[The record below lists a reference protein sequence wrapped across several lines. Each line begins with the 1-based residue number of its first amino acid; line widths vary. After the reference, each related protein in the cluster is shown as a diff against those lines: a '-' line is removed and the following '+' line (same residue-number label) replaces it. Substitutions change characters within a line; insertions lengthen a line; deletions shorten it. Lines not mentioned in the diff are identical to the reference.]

1 MRDFSQLLQII
12 TPAPKIKLLEV
23 TSHADDLS
31 EALAKYLIDVE
42 GDFHL
47 ALYPGEHTVPQYDFV
62 KSHTPKDYKSP
73 FRALPREYA
82 AVIMTDILHEHAFAE
97 RILKIAYTSLLNA
110 SEIII
115 VQNKTTMSTDEIE
128 ALLEKLD
135 FRAGNSIDIFDD
147 YHVVVGKKMHM
158 WGNGL

>member
-1 MRDFSQLLQII
+1 MRDFSQFLQII

-31 EALAKYLIDVE
+31 EALAKYLVGVE
-42 GDFHL
+42 GDLHL
-47 ALYPGEHTVPQYDFV
+47 ALYPGEHTLPEYDFV
-62 KSHTPKDYKSP
+62 KSHAPKDYKSP

-82 AVIMTDILHEHAFAE
+82 AVVMTDILHLHEFSE

-115 VQNKTTMSTDEIE
+115 VQQKSTMGVEEIE
-128 ALLEKLD
+128 ILLEKLD
-135 FRAGNSIDIFDD
+135 FRAGNSIDIFDE
-147 YHVVVGKKMHM
+147 YHVVVAKKMHM